1 MAMVEMTGG
10 RRQAIKTAIHAE
22 LQRQAQAGAHRV
34 DTEELAAAV
43 EEALDP
49 HEPVEEGKPP
59 QELNATNDD

>member
-1 MAMVEMTGG
+1 MVEMAAG
-10 RRQAIKTAIHAE
+10 RREAIRTAINAE
-22 LQRQAQAGAHRV
+22 LQRQALAGAHRV

-49 HEPVEEGKPP
+49 DEPVEEGKRP